1 MRLGATAVHCY
12 IIQIFDG
19 RWEAKKEMKYL
30 CAGFR
35 LGSTGVA
42 KRCGG
47 VGGVEMREGVIAVVN
62 ALLALVPYH

>member
-1 MRLGATAVHCY
+1 
-12 IIQIFDG
+12 
-19 RWEAKKEMKYL
+19 MKYL